1 VGQAFRFGILA
12 MERAEMRSLSAGDT
26 DACCVGDRPGNNSS
40 WLSGETP
47 MADLQAV
54 ILCGGMGTRLS
65 GTLSGL
71 PKALAP
77 VAGRPFLDYLLADLT
92 AAGLRNVV
100 LCTGHRSESIEAEY
114 GPGTVCGLSV
124 TYSCEHEPLGTAGAL
139 QHAAPQ
145 IHSSPFLLLNGDS
158 LSQIDLPRLMTAHR
172 LSGAVATIAL
182 ARVAAAD
189 RYGSVAMDANG
200 EIRAFSEKSKP
211 ADSSAAAGALIN
223 AGIYALDRGILNHI
237 PLAPPAVSFEREILP
252 RLIGRGL
259 FGFVSDG
266 FFIDIG
272 VPEDYQRAQTE
283 IPKRSSLVSPHT
295 R

>member
-1 VGQAFRFGILA
+1 
-12 MERAEMRSLSAGDT
+12 MRSLSGGDT
-26 DACCVGDRPGNNSS
+26 DACCVGDLPGNNSS

-47 MADLQAV
+47 IGDLQSV
-54 ILCGGMGTRLS
+54 ILCGGLGTRLS

-77 VAGRPFLDYLLADLT
+77 VAGRPFLDYLLANVA

-100 LCTGHRSESIEAEY
+100 LCTGYRSESIEGEY
-114 GPGTVCGLSV
+114 GTGASCGLSL
-124 TYSCEHEPLGTAGAL
+124 TYSPEQEPLGTAGAL
-139 QHAAPQ
+139 RHAAAR
-145 IHSSPFLLLNGDS
+145 IRSNPFLLLNGDS
-158 LSQIDLPRLMTAHR
+158 LSQVDLPRLLTAHR
-172 LSGAVATIAL
+172 LCGAVATIAL

-189 RYGSVAMDANG
+189 RYGSVAMEANG
-200 EIRAFSEKSKP
+200 EIRAFSEKGKA
-211 ADSSAAAGALIN
+211 ADSSTTAGTLIN

-237 PLAPPAVSFEREILP
+237 PPAPPAVSFERDVLP
-252 RLIGRGL
+252 GLIGRGL

-283 IPKRSSLVSPHT
+283 IPLRSSLVPPHS